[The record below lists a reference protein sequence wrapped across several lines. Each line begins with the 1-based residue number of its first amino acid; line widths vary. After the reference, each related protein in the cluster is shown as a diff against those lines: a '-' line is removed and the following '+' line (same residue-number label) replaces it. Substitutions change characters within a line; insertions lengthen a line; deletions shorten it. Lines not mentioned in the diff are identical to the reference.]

1 MTRPSFIDDHARPG
15 ALTDN
20 SYMPADLSQTD
31 RTAIDAL
38 VHTLATAWNAGDG
51 DAFAAVFAEDA
62 DFVNVRAEHHRG
74 RQAIA
79 AGHNGIFRGIYAGS
93 TNQYVVKSARLLT
106 DDVALAHV
114 DAVLDVP
121 TGPLAGRLH
130 ALYSIVL
137 VRAGSGWQIAS
148 FHNTLVPP
156 AN

>member
-1 MTRPSFIDDHARPG
+1 M
-15 ALTDN
+15 N
-20 SYMPADLSQTD
+20 QTD

-51 DAFAAVFAEDA
+51 DAFAAPFAEDA

-79 AGHNGIFRGIYAGS
+79 GGHSFIFRGIYAGS
-93 TNQYVVKSARLLT
+93 TNQYVVKTARLLT

-114 DAVLDVP
+114 DAVLEVP
-121 TGPLAGRLH
+121 AGPLAGRLH

-137 VRAGSGWQIAS
+137 VRAGTGWQIAS

-156 AN
+156 AK